1 MLKPAV
7 EIRVGYIFDIIPLIL
22 TNMYTYS
29 ATFCSVIPAAEL

>member
-7 EIRVGYIFDIIPLIL
+7 EIRVGYIFYIISLIL

-29 ATFCSVIPAAEL
+29 ATCGY

>member
-22 TNMYTYS
+22 TNTYTYY
-29 ATFCSVIPAAEL
+29 ATCGY